1 MTAAY
6 LTTSSLRTALKD
18 AKTWTSDAKRAAKER
33 REAKQREGGGK
44 SDKETKPETAKNGT
58 AAPLKSEGAG
68 AAAAAAPKEEPSAPE
83 ASAIAAATIKE
94 GDVEE
99 KEDGAEE
106 EEPSTTTQKKKGA
119 KKPTKTK
126 EEDDT
131 AAEPA
136 SRRSSKRRN
145 LPLSGPTAT
154 KAQKKDSELTGLDLL
169 SQATHAVGGS
179 KKKVTKV

>member
-1 MTAAY
+1 M
-6 LTTSSLRTALKD
+6 KD

-68 AAAAAAPKEEPSAPE
+68 AAVAPKESSAPE
-83 ASAIAAATIKE
+83 AGAIAAAASKE
-94 GDVEE
+94 DDAEE
-99 KEDGAEE
+99 KEDAAEE
-106 EEPSTTTQKKKGA
+106 EPTSKTQKKKGGKKSA
-119 KKPTKTK
+119 KAK

-131 AAEPA
+131 VPPESP
-136 SRRSSKRRN
+136 SRRSSKRRQ
-145 LPLSGPTAT
+145 LPLSGPAAS
-154 KAQKKDSELTGLDLL
+154 KAQKKGAELTGLDLL

-179 KKKVTKV
+179 KKKVAKV